1 MRAYQRV
8 LPQLH
13 DLGGRL
19 VAVSP
24 QLPDGSLSTAQQ
36 GELEFDVLS
45 DVGNV
50 VARRYGLVFR
60 LSDEVVAAYRGP
72 LAIDLPSANGDDSW
86 ELPVPGTFL
95 VDRDRV
101 VRLSFV
107 DADYRTRLEP
117 AELLAALR
125 ALA

>member
-1 MRAYQRV
+1 LRAYQDV
-8 LPQLH
+8 LPRIQA
-13 DLGGRL
+13 LGAVL

-24 QLPDGSLSTAQQ
+24 QLPDGSLSTAEQNR
-36 GELEFDVLS
+36 LDFDVLS

-60 LSDEVVAAYRGP
+60 LSDELVAAYRGP
-72 LAIDLPSANGDDSW
+72 LAIDLEAANGDDSW

-95 VDRDRV
+95 VDREGV
-101 VRLSFV
+101 VRLAFV
-107 DADYRTRLEP
+107 DPDYRARLEP

-125 ALA
+125 AAA